1 MFGSTEIIIIVL
13 IVFLLFG
20 AKSLPKFAKSI
31 GEARK
36 ELQKVWM
43 IQNLKI
49 TKHPTQPLLNQ
60 QRHQKT
66 TNHPV
71 QIRNNQN
78 RTIKTIHQTPKSS
91 IL

>member
-36 ELQKVWM
+36 ELQKSM
-43 IQNLKI
+43 DDAKSEN
-49 TKHPTQPLLNQ
+49 NQ
-60 QRHQKT
+60 T
-66 TNHPV
+66 TNESSS
-71 QIRNNQN
+71 
-78 RTIKTIHQTPKSS
+78 TKTNEQKNTSTKNEASDKDS
-91 IL
+91 L